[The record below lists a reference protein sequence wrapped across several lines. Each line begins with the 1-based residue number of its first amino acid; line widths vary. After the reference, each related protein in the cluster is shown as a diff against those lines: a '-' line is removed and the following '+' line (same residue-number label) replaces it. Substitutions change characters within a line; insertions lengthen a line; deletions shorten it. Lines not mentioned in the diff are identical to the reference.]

1 MSNPTGTLP
10 KAPAERAPG
19 VPAPGAASAPVGGL
33 AFDLDGT
40 VYLSSQLLPGA
51 LELLGALAHA
61 GVPYVFATNNSSKSG
76 AQYLEH
82 LRALG
87 LGVERTQLL
96 TSNDVAVA
104 YLRGAGLVRPYLVAT
119 PTVEEEY
126 RAAGIEPTTSGPDA
140 VLLTFDTTLTYDKLR
155 RASDL
160 IRSGLPYFATH
171 PDSVCPTPSGPIPDC
186 GAFAALLFE
195 ATGVRPVVL
204 GKPEAHMARAIQ
216 SRLGLPA
223 RRIAFVGDRL
233 YTDVRMA
240 NDHGF
245 QAVLTLTGEASRDDL
260 AASPYA
266 PGLVVEDL
274 RDLHA
279 HLRRVGT
286 VA

>member
-1 MSNPTGTLP
+1 M
-10 KAPAERAPG
+10 APVQRTPD
-19 VPAPGAASAPVGGL
+19 GAAEAAVAGL
-33 AFDLDGT
+33 ALDLDGT

-61 GVPYVFATNNSSKSG
+61 GVPYVFATNNASKSG
-76 AQYLEH
+76 VQYLEH

-87 LGVERTQLL
+87 RPAERAQML

-104 YLRGAGLVRPYLVAT
+104 YLSAAGLARPYLVAT
-119 PTVEEEY
+119 PAVEAEY
-126 RAAGIEPTTSGPDA
+126 RAAGIEPTAGDPDA

-171 PDSVCPTPSGPIPDC
+171 PDRVCPTPSGPIPDC

-195 ATGVRPVVL
+195 ATGLRPVVL

-216 SRLGLPA
+216 ARLGLPA

-266 PGLVVEDL
+266 PDVVVEDL
-274 RDLHA
+274 RALHA
-279 HLRRVGT
+279 RLLRVGT
-286 VA
+286 LA

>member
-1 MSNPTGTLP
+1 M
-10 KAPAERAPG
+10 APVQRAPE
-19 VPAPGAASAPVGGL
+19 AAAEAAIAGL

-51 LELLGALAHA
+51 LELLGALGHA

-87 LGVERTQLL
+87 LSAERAQVL

-104 YLRGAGLVRPYLVAT
+104 YLSAAGLVRPYLVAT
-119 PTVEEEY
+119 PAVEAEY
-126 RAAGIEPTTSGPDA
+126 RAAGIEPTAGAPDA

-160 IRSGLPYFATH
+160 IRNGLPYFATH
-171 PDSVCPTPSGPIPDC
+171 PDRVCPTPSGPIPDC

-204 GKPEAHMARAIQ
+204 GKPEVHMAHAIQ
-216 SRLGLPA
+216 ARLGLPA

-266 PGLVVEDL
+266 PDVVVEDL
-274 RDLHA
+274 RALHA

>member
-1 MSNPTGTLP
+1 MALV
-10 KAPAERAPG
+10 ERAPE
-19 VPAPGAASAPVGGL
+19 AAVSAPTDAAVAGL

-51 LELLGALAHA
+51 LELLGALGRA

-82 LRALG
+82 LRGLG
-87 LGVERTQLL
+87 LPAERTQVL

-104 YLRGAGLVRPYLVAT
+104 YLKAAGLARPYLVAT
-119 PTVEEEY
+119 PTVEAEY
-126 RAAGIEPTTSGPDA
+126 RAAGIEPTAGDPDA

-171 PDSVCPTPSGPIPDC
+171 PDRVCPTPSGPIPDC

-204 GKPEAHMARAIQ
+204 GKPETYMAHAIQ
-216 SRLGLPA
+216 ARLDLPA
-223 RRIAFVGDRL
+223 QRIAFVGDRL

-245 QAVLTLTGEASRDDL
+245 QAVLTLTGEAMRDDL
-260 AASPYA
+260 AASPYV
-266 PGLVVEDL
+266 PDVVVEDL
-274 RDLHA
+274 RALHTY
-279 HLRRVGT
+279 LLRVGT
-286 VA
+286 LA